1 LFQLF
6 LLEYKP
12 PERLSASDGNNY
24 ANEVREMGTSG
35 KTLLYKLQRWGYSND
50 FLRAIWRFLTPLGLR
65 QAVGKFIIHYDAV
78 KKLKIL
84 SKIIVGLI
92 EDETISFDKSL
103 EVLRFLKSSK
113 EGMNSPDFIKIW
125 LEKVSGAEIVFN
137 FNGAL
142 LPKSEESSPDSEMFA
157 DIFLFHVF
165 FADNYGKDL
174 VEMIERDMPEGPY
187 GYTDGG
193 FDVSVK
199 KGDVVIDAGAF
210 IGDFSAYAAAK
221 GAVCYAFEPT
231 ETTFQLLQKTA
242 ELNGGKIIPV
252 QKGLGNIEGEVEF
265 FINNGN
271 AGGNAINVRQGDANR
286 RKKNISTIKITTLDT
301 FVREQGLT
309 KVDFIKAD
317 IEGAERDMLAGARNM
332 LKTFTPKLA
341 ICTYHLPDDP
351 QVLERLILDAN
362 PNYKVRQGPKKLYA
376 SV

>member
-1 LFQLF
+1 
-6 LLEYKP
+6 
-12 PERLSASDGNNY
+12 
-24 ANEVREMGTSG
+24 MI
-35 KTLLYKLQRWGYSND
+35 KTLLYKLHYWGYSNET
-50 FLRAIWRFLTPLGLR
+50 LRDIWRFLTPPELR
-65 QAVGKFIIHYDAV
+65 
-78 KKLKIL
+78 L
-84 SKIIVGLI
+84 SLWNFAKPRPLNKIIVRLI
-92 EDETISFDKSL
+92 EDKTISFDKQD
-103 EVLRFLKSSK
+103 EVLHFIKTNKWGLYH
-113 EGMNSPDFIKIW
+113 PDFIKIW
-125 LEKVSGAEIVFN
+125 LEKASGAEAVFN

-142 LPKSEESSPDSEMFA
+142 LPKSEGISLVPEMFA
-157 DIFLFHVF
+157 DTFLFPMF
-165 FADNYGKDL
+165 CADNYGKDL

-199 KGDVVIDAGAF
+199 KGDVVIDAGAY

-231 ETTFQLLQKTA
+231 ETTFQLLRKTA

-252 QKGLGNIEGEVEF
+252 QKGLGNIEGDVEL
-265 FINNGN
+265 FIDNGN
-271 AGGNAINVRQGDANR
+271 AGGNTINAKWSGDGK

-317 IEGAERDMLAGARNM
+317 IEGAERDMLAGARNT
-332 LKTFTPKLA
+332 LKTFAPNLA

-362 PNYKVRQGPKKLYA
+362 PKYKVRQGPKKLYA

>member
-1 LFQLF
+1 
-6 LLEYKP
+6 
-12 PERLSASDGNNY
+12 
-24 ANEVREMGTSG
+24 MGTSG

-65 QAVGKFIIHYDAV
+65 QAVGRFIVHYDAV

-125 LEKVSGAEIVFN
+125 LEKASDAEGVFN

-142 LPKSEESSPDSEMFA
+142 LPKSASYLIIPEIFA
-157 DIFLFHVF
+157 DTFLFPMF
-165 FADNYGKDL
+165 CADNYSKDL
-174 VEMIERDMPEGPY
+174 VKMIERDMPEGPY

-199 KGDVVIDAGAF
+199 KGDVVIDAGAY

-252 QKGLGNIEGEVEF
+252 QKGLGNIEGEVEL
-265 FINNGN
+265 FIDNGN
-271 AGGNAINVRQGDANR
+271 AGGNTINAKRSGDGK

-317 IEGAERDMLAGARNM
+317 IEGAERDMLAGARNT
-332 LKTFTPKLA
+332 LRDFAPKLA